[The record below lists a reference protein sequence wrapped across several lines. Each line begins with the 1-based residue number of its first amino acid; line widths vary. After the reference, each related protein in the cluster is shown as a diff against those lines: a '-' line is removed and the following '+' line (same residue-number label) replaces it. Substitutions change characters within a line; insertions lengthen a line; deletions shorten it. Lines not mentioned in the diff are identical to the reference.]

1 MPGIVKTP
9 EFITRGLDGRFV
21 EARLRPTWSDR
32 PAYVNDAFDDQQSK
46 LFSCVF
52 CGTFAAT
59 LARMISQLS
68 NDWLSSP
75 LIVELAMPRLRFPLP
90 AFAAALLAI
99 VPLTNMRGE
108 ETQPPAPV
116 TAEQVQASPDDD
128 GLLNKYLGEQFNG
141 IGSIMNSKPAEAAA
155 KLAEL
160 EKVLAKVEPTAD
172 KAKEQVARAN
182 RTCAA
187 YRSAIELAQTSLADL
202 EKSLTEKPNGGTLS
216 KWSRKVQQ
224 EISSIARSE
233 PDEAARKLA
242 AAKAFAEK
250 LSAASEDEAFKT
262 MVISLDRYWTTL
274 DKSIEAGRKLAQLI
288 GQPAASLAVS
298 AWVNGAPLTDA
309 DLKGKVVL
317 LDFWAVWCGPCIAT
331 FPHLREW
338 NEKYADKGL
347 VIVGLTRYYNYAWD
361 AETNKAK
368 RAATGTMVS
377 HEDEQAMLVK
387 FAEEH
392 NLKHRFA
399 IQVGS
404 EMSDYYAVSGIPH
417 VVVIDQEGKVRLM
430 RIGSGEKNASD
441 IGQLLAELLE

>member
-1 MPGIVKTP
+1 M
-9 EFITRGLDGRFV
+9 
-21 EARLRPTWSDR
+21 S
-32 PAYVNDAFDDQQSK
+32 
-46 LFSCVF
+46 
-52 CGTFAAT
+52 
-59 LARMISQLS
+59 
-68 NDWLSSP
+68 
-75 LIVELAMPRLRFPLP
+75 RLRFLLP
-90 AFAAALLAI
+90 AFAATLLAV
-99 VPLTNMRGE
+99 VPLTNLRGE

-128 GLLNKYLGEQFNG
+128 ALLNKFLGEQFNG
-141 IGSIMNSKPAEAAA
+141 IASIMNSMPTEAAA

-160 EKVLAKVEPTAD
+160 EKALAKVEPTAD
-172 KAKEQVARAN
+172 KAKTLVATAN
-182 RTCAA
+182 RIIPS
-187 YRSAIELAQTSLADL
+187 YRSSIELAQTSLADL
-202 EKSLTEKPNGGTLS
+202 EKSLTEKPDAGTLS

-224 EISSIARSE
+224 EISSLARSE
-233 PDEAARKLA
+233 PDEAAKKLA

-250 LSAASEDEAFKT
+250 LVATSEDEAFTK
-262 MVISLDRYWTTL
+262 MVTSLDRSWTAL
-274 DKSIEAGRKLAQLI
+274 DKSIESGKKLAQLI
-288 GQPAASLAVS
+288 GSPAAPLAVS
-298 AWVNGAPLTDA
+298 AWVNGSPLTDN

-347 VIVGLTRYYNYAWD
+347 VIVGLTRYYNYEWN
-361 AETNKAK
+361 AETNKAA
-368 RAATGTMVS
+368 RAAQGTKVS
-377 HEDEQAMLVK
+377 PEDEQEMLVK

-399 IQVGS
+399 IQEGS

-441 IGQLLAELLE
+441 ISKLLAELLE